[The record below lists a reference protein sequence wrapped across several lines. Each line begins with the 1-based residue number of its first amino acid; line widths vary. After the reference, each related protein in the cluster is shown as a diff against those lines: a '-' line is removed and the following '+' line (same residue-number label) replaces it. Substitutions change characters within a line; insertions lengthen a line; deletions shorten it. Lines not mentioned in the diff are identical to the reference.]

1 MYTALARKEEASKQ
15 VERKFSA
22 LVHEK
27 DNESMKLMMKIES
40 LDQAKEEELTKIA
53 RLEREMRQTVQIE
66 TERLNVII
74 SQKNQKIEELREKNQ
89 QIQMEH
95 ARI

>member
-27 DNESMKLMMKIES
+27 DNESIRLRMKIES
-40 LDQAKEEELTKIA
+40 LEQAKEEELTKIA

-89 QIQMEH
+89 QIQIEH
-95 ARI
+95 ARN